1 MSDFFKVKIPWTIYA
16 GLLEKKYPKEKA
28 DCEESDQQRKDMGVN
43 QKKGNKRIKIMDQPV
58 KLELSELFDF
68 DKIKDE

>member
-28 DCEESDQQRKDMGVN
+28 DCVESEQQRKAIGVN
-43 QKKGNKRIKIMDQPV
+43 
-58 KLELSELFDF
+58 
-68 DKIKDE
+68 